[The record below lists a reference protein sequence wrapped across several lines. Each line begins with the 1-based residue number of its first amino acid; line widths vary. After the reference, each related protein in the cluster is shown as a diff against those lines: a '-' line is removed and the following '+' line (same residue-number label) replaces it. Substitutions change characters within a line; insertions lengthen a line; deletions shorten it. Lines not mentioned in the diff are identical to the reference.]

1 MRSLPNNVLL
11 ICLLSLLVSACAGT
25 APIPTNTPAPTVTSV
40 PPTIQPQPTASPLP
54 TATEKVLFAPPAAR
68 FLPALQ
74 DLPANYALGTSIIS
88 DNLMM
93 MASIPLPKENIAAVT
108 FSNQGGRKAST
119 PQNEPYY
126 QLSYWVIL
134 APDETNAQLFY
145 TMSTGKDY
153 SKQAFLVIMPSMV
166 FQSMGEI
173 KNIPLDKAPCDE
185 ASILGTVSDPYA
197 VYRSGQ
203 LPTQTA
209 LNKSMPG
216 GVSPQQAADYPPDL
230 YLYASCRVKNAL
242 ILFWGHAPDNYD
254 GKNAPIP
261 DNVIAEQVAGF
272 LQIATGKLK

>member
-1 MRSLPNNVLL
+1 
-11 ICLLSLLVSACAGT
+11 
-25 APIPTNTPAPTVTSV
+25 
-40 PPTIQPQPTASPLP
+40 
-54 TATEKVLFAPPAAR
+54 
-68 FLPALQ
+68 
-74 DLPANYALGTSIIS
+74 
-88 DNLMM
+88 
-93 MASIPLPKENIAAVT
+93 
-108 FSNQGGRKAST
+108 
-119 PQNEPYY
+119 
-126 QLSYWVIL
+126 
-134 APDETNAQLFY
+134 
-145 TMSTGKDY
+145 MSTGKDY

-173 KNIPLDKAPCDE
+173 NKIPLDKVPCDE

-272 LQIATGKLK
+272 LQIATSKLK